1 MKTDLNIFF
10 NCDISEQLRVKDV
23 VDIKNYLRVWEL
35 LNVNKIGI
43 GNYGYIEKSDLLA
56 KEFSNNDEGKKIIKI
71 LKKQIR
77 KYFSSKRKYELSLFR

>member
-10 NCDISEQLRVKDV
+10 NCDISEQLRVKDL

-43 GNYGYIEKSDLLA
+43 GNYGYIA
-56 KEFSNNDEGKKIIKI
+56 KN
-71 LKKQIR
+71 
-77 KYFSSKRKYELSLFR
+77 LSLHFYRKI

>member
-43 GNYGYIEKSDLLA
+43 GNYGYIAKNLSLLA
-56 KEFSNNDEGKKIIKI
+56 KEVFSNQDTGKKIIEI

-77 KYFSSKRKYELSLFR
+77 KMY